1 MSEKKKLVANLIK
14 SFFISFAWMNI
25 GGLESTDILLLCVFG
40 ASLLMLTYK
49 DLFVSEVK
57 KNERVS
63 SLILGALFVVLY
75 ALYADLTGGLE
86 NKLFVA
92 VFVGSTVIGLFVMFS
107 ELLLVLF
114 NKAANIINVKKNL
127 KNNPFSWKILCIH
140 SGIVFA
146 GCLIFLCLNYPGVM
160 TPDSLSQFAQALGQD
175 VYMNHHPWL
184 HTALI
189 KLFYNIG
196 YGITGDIYVG
206 IACYTIFQM
215 TMVSLSIGYAIECL
229 YEAGVDRKFR
239 ILMLLAFVLL
249 PYNLIYA
256 VTIWK
261 DILFTMAV
269 LVFTVTI
276 IRHMGNPGGGKIRE
290 TDGIQKDVEGKE
302 GVGIQRDVEGKEGV
316 GIRKDVEGKEGV
328 GIRKDVE
335 GKEGVGIRKSVRD
348 DILFIV
354 SGIAMCVLRHN
365 GFYAFVATVVIW
377 LFIKR
382 KELKRYILYSI
393 VIIVIAMLCRGP
405 IMKACGVEPGEYV
418 YNMCIPLQQ
427 IGRVVIDGGEL
438 TAEEEQWLVG
448 INSLDYIR
456 AGYSTQGAD
465 PMFAWVLDGNR
476 EYFDSHQGEFLKIWA
491 SIGIRHPMEYINAF
505 LDLTMGYWAPMKPQ
519 QTVYFGITANT
530 MNLYEQP
537 IISGPVL
544 VKINEL
550 ITKFYEMVPVYG
562 FMYCMGG
569 YFWIMLIMGCI
580 CINCRQYSKLFAFL
594 PVFMLTLTLFIATP
608 LVADVRY
615 GYALL
620 VILPYLCVYT
630 FTRNDI

>member
-1 MSEKKKLVANLIK
+1 MSEKKNLISNLIK
-14 SFFISFAWMNI
+14 SFFVSFAWMNI

-40 ASLLMLTYK
+40 VSFLMLSK
-49 DLFVSEVK
+49 REAFVSEVK

-75 ALYADLTGGLE
+75 ALYADLTGGLS
-86 NKLFVA
+86 NKLFIA
-92 VFVGSTVIGLFVMFS
+92 VYVFSTVIGLFVMFS
-107 ELLLVLF
+107 ELLLIIF
-114 NKAANIINVKKNL
+114 NKSARLISEKKNL
-127 KNNPFSWKILCIH
+127 SRNSFSVKILLIY

-146 GCLIFLCLNYPGVM
+146 GCLIFFALNYPGVL
-160 TPDSLSQFAQALGQD
+160 TPDSLSQLSQAWGND

-196 YGITGDIYVG
+196 YGITGDVYAG
-206 IACYTIFQM
+206 IACYTLFQM
-215 TMVSLSIGYAIECL
+215 IMVSLSIGYAIECM
-229 YEAGVDRKFR
+229 YEAGISRKLR
-239 ILMLLAFVLL
+239 IAMLLCFVIL

-256 VTIWK
+256 VTMWK

-276 IRHMGNPGGGKIRE
+276 IRICAKSTIR
-290 TDGIQKDVEGKE
+290 DQ
-302 GVGIQRDVEGKEGV
+302 
-316 GIRKDVEGKEGV
+316 
-328 GIRKDVE
+328 
-335 GKEGVGIRKSVRD
+335 
-348 DILFIV
+348 ILFVI
-354 SGIAMCVLRHN
+354 SGISMCVLRHN

-377 LFIKR
+377 LFFMR
-382 KELKRYILYSI
+382 KDLKRYIAYAALI
-393 VIIVIAMLCRGP
+393 IIVAMLCRGP
-405 IMKACGVEPGEYV
+405 LMKACGVEPGEYV

-427 IGRVVIDGGEL
+427 IGRVVVDGGEL
-438 TAEEEQWLVG
+438 SAEEQQWLEG
-448 INSLDYIR
+448 INTLDYIR

-476 EYFDSHQGEFLKIWA
+476 EYFDSHQGEFLKIWI
-491 SIGIRHPMEYINAF
+491 SIGVHHPMAYLNAF
-505 LDLTMGYWAPMKPQ
+505 FDLTMGYWAPMNPQ

-530 MNLYEQP
+530 MDLYEHP
-537 IISGPVL
+537 VISGPVL
-544 VKINEL
+544 IKINEL
-550 ITKFYEMVPVYG
+550 ITKFYEMIPVYG

-569 YFWIMLIMGCI
+569 YFWIMLILGCI
-580 CINCRQYSKLFAFL
+580 CINVKAYKKLYAFL

-620 VILPYLCVYT
+620 VILPYLMVYT
-630 FTRNDI
+630 FTRNEH